1 MDEFLFGQRIAGAC
15 RAVRTEVRKKLA
27 VFHCQNGAKT
37 GQVMHPYSVS
47 NGSMQGCVR
56 RTEKSVSGE
65 ISMCPPGKGAAGG
78 LRALVIRVLLGLSL
92 FFFIYSVLSF
102 SNRGSNTH
110 LCPPASETKP

>member
-1 MDEFLFGQRIAGAC
+1 MGEFLFGQQIAGAC
-15 RAVRTEVRKKLA
+15 RAVKTEVRKKLA
-27 VFHCQNGAKT
+27 VFHCQNGSKT
-37 GQVMHPYSVS
+37 GQDMHPYSVS
-47 NGSMQGCVR
+47 NGSMQGCV
-56 RTEKSVSGE
+56 TEKSVSGE

-92 FFFIYSVLSF
+92 FLFIHSVPSF